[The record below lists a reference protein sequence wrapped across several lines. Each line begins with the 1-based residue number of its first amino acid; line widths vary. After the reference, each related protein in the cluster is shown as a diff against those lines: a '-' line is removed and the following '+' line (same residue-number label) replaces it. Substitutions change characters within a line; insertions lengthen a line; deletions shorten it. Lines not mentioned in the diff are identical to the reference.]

1 MQDHCNTVSLKQL
14 VLLPNAAKNQ
24 THDHDYVWVV
34 SNVQLMTT
42 NKSPTGQM
50 LHSPGSDEVCQSVHL
65 HVDGQELQVE

>member
-1 MQDHCNTVSLKQL
+1 MLQKIRHMTMTMSG
-14 VLLPNAAKNQ
+14 LLAMC
-24 THDHDYVWVV
+24 
-34 SNVQLMTT
+34 LMTT